1 MQTIRVSTFDGPVSA
16 AQIRSVPRP
25 DVPDRAA
32 LIRIDACGVCGTDLH
47 ILRGHWP
54 KPLPWPLTLGHEL
67 AGVIEEKGPGLRSD
81 FMEQPLAVGDKV
93 MLPPLMQ
100 CDRCYYCVHY
110 PDHSNKCLN
119 PTYYGRYIPFEKPP
133 HLWGGWA
140 EMVYVDLDM
149 FPATKIYRLPD
160 DMSPLHGSLA
170 EPLACC
176 IRAINRA
183 VAANGFHV
191 GDTVVIQGSGPIGLL
206 ALVVAQE
213 MGAGRVVVVGA
224 PEQPRLAVCRAFGA
238 EATVSIDEYPTPQ
251 SRIDA
256 VRRIVGGFGADLVV
270 ECSGHPSSGPEGIE
284 MLRDGGTYVEMGQFT
299 DAGSIETN
307 WHRICTKDITILGS
321 WAFRANDI
329 PLGIQMIH
337 RAGERYP
344 WHLMQK
350 QFSFTREGVAQAA
363 EEAIAM
369 RCVKAT
375 IVPAQLPASS

>member
-1 MQTIRVSTFDGPVSA
+1 MQTIRVSTFDGPGTQP
-16 AQIRSVPRP
+16 QIRVVPRP

-67 AGVIEEKGPGLRSD
+67 AGVIEEKGPGLQSD

-93 MLPPLMQ
+93 MLPPLMPCGQ
-100 CDRCYYCVHY
+100 CYYCVHY
-110 PDHSNKCLN
+110 PVHANKCLN

-133 HLWGGWA
+133 QLWGGWA

-160 DMSPLHGSLA
+160 DMLPLHGSLT

-176 IRAINRA
+176 IRAISRA
-183 VAANGFHV
+183 VAADGFHV
-191 GDTVVIQGSGPIGLL
+191 GDTVVVQGSGPIGLL
-206 ALVVAQE
+206 ALVAAQE

-224 PEQPRLAVCRAFGA
+224 PEEPRLAVCRDFGA
-238 EATVSIDEYPTPQ
+238 AATVSIDEFPTPQ

-256 VRRIVGGFGADLVV
+256 VLEIVGGFGADLVV

-284 MLRDGGTYVEMGQFT
+284 MLRDGGAYVEMGQFT
-299 DAGSIETN
+299 DGGSIDTN

-321 WAFRANDI
+321 WAFTANDI

-337 RAGERYP
+337 RVVERYP
-344 WHLMQK
+344 WHLMQT
-350 QFSFTREGVAQAA
+350 QFPFSEQGITEAVEAA
-363 EEAIAM
+363 MAM
-369 RCVKAT
+369 RCIKAT
-375 IVPAQLPASS
+375 IVPG

>member
-1 MQTIRVSTFDGPVSA
+1 MQTIRVSTFDGPGTRP
-16 AQIRSVPRP
+16 QFRTVPRP
-25 DVPDRAA
+25 TVPDRAA

-67 AGVIEEKGPGLRSD
+67 AGVIEEKGPDLHSD

-93 MLPPLMQ
+93 MLPPLMPCGQ
-100 CDRCYYCVHY
+100 CYYCVHY
-110 PDHSNKCLN
+110 PTHANKCLN

-160 DMSPLHGSLA
+160 DMSPLHGSLT

-183 VAANGFHV
+183 VAADGFHV
-191 GDTVVIQGSGPIGLL
+191 GDTVVIQGSGPIGLF
-206 ALVVAQE
+206 ALVAAQE

-224 PEQPRLAVCRAFGA
+224 PEEPRLAVCRAFGA
-238 EATVSIDEYPTPQ
+238 AATVSIDEYPTPQ

-256 VRRIVGGFGADLVV
+256 VRAIAGGFGADLVV

-284 MLRDGGTYVEMGQFT
+284 MLRDGGAYVEMGQFT
-299 DAGSIETN
+299 DAGSIDTN

-321 WAFRANDI
+321 WAFTANDI

-337 RAGERYP
+337 RVTERYP
-344 WHLMQK
+344 WHLMQM
-350 QFSFTREGVAQAA
+350 QFPFSEEGVTEATEAA
-363 EEAIAM
+363 MAM
-369 RCVKAT
+369 QCIKAT
-375 IVPAQLPASS
+375 IVPG

>member
-1 MQTIRVSTFDGPVSA
+1 MQIIRVSTFDGPGTR

-67 AGVIEEKGPGLRSD
+67 AGVIEEKGPGLQSD

-93 MLPPLMQ
+93 MLPPLMPCGQ
-100 CDRCYYCVHY
+100 CYYCVHY
-110 PDHSNKCLN
+110 PIHANKCLN

-160 DMSPLHGSLA
+160 DMSPLHGSLT

-176 IRAINRA
+176 IRALNRA
-183 VAANGFHV
+183 VAADGFHV
-191 GDTVVIQGSGPIGLL
+191 GDTVVIQGSGPIGLF
-206 ALVVAQE
+206 ALVAAQE
-213 MGAGRVVVVGA
+213 MGAGCVVVIGA
-224 PEQPRLAVCRAFGA
+224 PERPRLAVCRAFGA
-238 EATVSIDEYPTPQ
+238 VATVSIDEYPTPQ

-256 VRRIVGGFGADLVV
+256 VRAIVGGFGADLVV
-270 ECSGHPSSGPEGIE
+270 EYSGDPSSGPEGIE
-284 MLRDGGTYVEMGQFT
+284 MLRDGGAYVEMGQFT
-299 DAGSIETN
+299 DAGSVETN
-307 WHRICTKDITILGS
+307 WHRICTKDITIVAS
-321 WAFRANDI
+321 WAFTANDI

-337 RAGERYP
+337 RVAERYP
-344 WHLMQK
+344 WHLMQTR
-350 QFSFTREGVAQAA
+350 FSFSQEGIAEAA
-363 EEAIAM
+363 EAAIAM
-369 RCVKAT
+369 RCMKAT
-375 IVPAQLPASS
+375 IVPG